1 MKEIAYNLLRAL
13 GLSFSFLLPL
23 KLFTLVNHC
32 RSVIYTGWVSGHFKK
47 IGSNV
52 LLNHGS
58 QWVGRNCIV
67 LGNNVSIGAC
77 STITAWSAYHKQ
89 VFMPEISIE
98 DECNIGEYCHISCI
112 SKVKIGKGV
121 LAGRWL
127 TVVDNFHGNVKSE
140 DLISFPASR
149 PLFSKGDVIIKD
161 GVWIGDKVTILPGV
175 TIGSNCI
182 IGANSVVTKSF
193 PDRSVIGGN
202 PANLIRSL

>member
-1 MKEIAYNLLRAL
+1 M
-13 GLSFSFLLPL
+13 GFSFSFLIPL
-23 KLFTLVNHC
+23 RLFNLVKHL
-32 RSVIYTGWVSGHFKK
+32 RSLIYTGWVSRYFKR

-52 LLNHGS
+52 LLNYS
-58 QWVGRNCIV
+58 IQWIGKNCIV
-67 LGNNVSIGAC
+67 LGNNVSIGSHGA
-77 STITAWSAYHKQ
+77 ITAWKAYHNQ

-112 SKVKIGKGV
+112 SKIQIGRGV

-127 TVVDNFHGNVKSE
+127 TIVDNFHGHVNSE
-140 DLISFPASR
+140 DLSNYPGDR
-149 PLFSKGDVIIKD
+149 MLTSKGDVIIQD

-193 PDRSVIGGN
+193 PANSVIGGN
-202 PANLIRSL
+202 PARLIKFL